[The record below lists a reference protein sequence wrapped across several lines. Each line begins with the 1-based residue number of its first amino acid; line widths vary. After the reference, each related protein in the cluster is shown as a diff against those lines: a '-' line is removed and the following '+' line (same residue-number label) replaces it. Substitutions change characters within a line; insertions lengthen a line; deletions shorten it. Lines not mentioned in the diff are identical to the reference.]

1 MLYLVAFA
9 TGVLFGVLI
18 MALCAISGEQNRI
31 VEADEMHTINQRL
44 CARLDGR
51 TVTLHD
57 EDGMAVEMPVL
68 QGVGAVPQG
77 VGAVEEVA

>member
-9 TGVLFGVLI
+9 AGVLFGVVI
-18 MALCAISGEQNRI
+18 MSLCAISGTQGKI
-31 VEADEMHTINQRL
+31 VEADEMYAINQRL

-57 EDGMAVEMPVL
+57 EDGMAVEMPV
-68 QGVGAVPQG
+68 
-77 VGAVEEVA
+77 EEVA

>member
-9 TGVLFGVLI
+9 AGVLFGVLI
-18 MALCAISGEQNRI
+18 MSLCAISGTQDKI
-31 VEADEMHTINQRL
+31 IEADELHAINQRL

-57 EDGMAVEMPVL
+57 ETGLAVEMPVEHRM
-68 QGVGAVPQG
+68 
-77 VGAVEEVA
+77 EEVA